1 MKKERKS
8 ISDFNSLPAY
18 LRYLHDNNYQLMIP
32 IPENS
37 EHKTYFHQIVAS
49 SSNSNK
55 LIDTIDALYDY
66 FKYIYP
72 NSRLEESEFIMT
84 QSYYTNIFNL
94 YRRDLIGHYY
104 DSPHDIA
111 EKITS
116 LVLSDYVFSFNEPFG
131 IMCDN
136 FNDRFGYL
144 KAFLRQFIERR
155 LQRYFVDGVDQVDL
169 V

>member
-1 MKKERKS
+1 
-8 ISDFNSLPAY
+8 
-18 LRYLHDNNYQLMIP
+18 
-32 IPENS
+32 
-37 EHKTYFHQIVAS
+37 
-49 SSNSNK
+49 
-55 LIDTIDALYDY
+55 
-66 FKYIYP
+66 
-72 NSRLEESEFIMT
+72 
-84 QSYYTNIFNL
+84 
-94 YRRDLIGHYY
+94 LIGHYY

-116 LVLSDYVFSFNEPFG
+116 LVLSDYVFSFNEPYG